1 MYKSNVFKTKE
12 EESKKESKKERSKN
26 FFKDIEDESKDINY
40 DLFKEYFDFEVPT
53 VLAKILYETKD
64 KKKNN
69 DLVELIRI
77 RWSNLKDEIKE
88 MSKEK
93 IEHEKPDKILKIV
106 EEILKFNKQK

>member
-53 VLAKILYETKD
+53 VLAK
-64 KKKNN
+64 
-69 DLVELIRI
+69 
-77 RWSNLKDEIKE
+77 
-88 MSKEK
+88 K
-93 IEHEKPDKILKIV
+93 II
-106 EEILKFNKQK
+106 